1 MVFGGFE
8 VVAGVGSS
16 ASVGGVAFDDGAVY
30 FVHEVLDEGGGEV
43 VVVAGFSG
51 GEFYGYA
58 SSCRASECFVY
69 LDEVFRG
76 YFFVHVD
83 FGQGWGAGLRGL
95 LCVCADSG
103 CEQGYRAEECAEVC
117 GRCHR
122 VFMFL

>member
-1 MVFGGFE
+1 MSTRAIPGEAVVFGGFE

-58 SSCRASECFVY
+58 SSCPGVRV
-69 LDEVFRG
+69 
-76 YFFVHVD
+76 
-83 FGQGWGAGLRGL
+83 LRI
-95 LCVCADSG
+95 S
-103 CEQGYRAEECAEVC
+103 
-117 GRCHR
+117 
-122 VFMFL
+122 